1 MINDFW
7 TKHRPKITKQCQI
20 NTRLLQL
27 LLLDGILNKYPSL
40 EPSPIWLSAQVQ
52 YSTEP
57 LKSIIFE
64 CRVHSFGI
72 WTINQGTALFFFLLS
87 TTFVECFWRKGV
99 ESLKYC
105 FDFFSES
112 LINQTMSRKTES
124 ATIWFTASFRM
135 HWWSIALENYIL
147 YCGQCRYFAINL

>member
-7 TKHRPKITKQCQI
+7 TRHRPKITKQCQI

-72 WTINQGTALFFFLLS
+72 RTINQGTALFFFFFQRLLS
-87 TTFVECFWRKGV
+87 SVFEEKAS
-99 ESLKYC
+99 SLWNTVSIL
-105 FDFFSES
+105 FES
-112 LINQTMSRKTES
+112 LINQTMSRKTEW